1 MLSGTWPYSP
11 ASASYCSSVVRDCR
25 SISGRTTSRVC
36 GTNVTRTG
44 FAFIACAMARN
55 SCIRRWCPLCTPSK
69 LPMVIAIGSVA
80 EKVVTN
86 SIVSL
91 LDYPYFLWL
100 IVPQPQITGNKIYE
114 EPLPGRCW
122 HPFPSTSPID
132 KGRFL
137 GRTRRD
143 AAFVKLPRS
152 FLKKTYPYER
162 RPRPYALGAAQPAAV
177 DASIPSLPFRHP
189 CPYAIR
195 EAALN
200 TFLGCQ
206 AWR

>member
-11 ASASYCSSVVRDCR
+11 ASASFSSSVVRHCR

-80 EKVVTN
+80 DKVVTN

-114 EPLPGRCW
+114 EPLPGRCK
-122 HPFPSTSPID
+122 HPLPSLPPPP
-132 KGRFL
+132 L
-137 GRTRRD
+137 TRVGFGAYEERRGLTPALSICD
-143 AAFVKLPRS
+143 GAGAGGCQERS
-152 FLKKTYPYER
+152 APTTHPHRSRRPCMKTTYPYDR
-162 RPRPYALGAAQPAAV
+162 R
-177 DASIPSLPFRHP
+177 
-189 CPYAIR
+189 
-195 EAALN
+195 
-200 TFLGCQ
+200 
-206 AWR
+206 